1 MDFKRS
7 LEEGYA
13 KEIKKNKNRAKS
25 LVKSSDASIKTAKI
39 IPINEISLK
48 SIFRELYEGFRECC
62 EALGYSKGYK
72 FLDHESIGF
81 FLRDILNEQIIFKR
95 FDRYRKLRNGINY
108 YGNDIETET
117 VKEAVS
123 EIPKLVQNLQ
133 NHYKI
138 QQTKM
143 KELWDNKEDETW
155 QNP

>member
-48 SIFRELYEGFRECC
+48 SIFRELYEGLRQYC
-62 EALGYSKGYK
+62 EAIGFQKGYK
-72 FLDHESIGF
+72 FQSHEVISY
-81 FLRDILNEQIIFKR
+81 FLRDVLKEKNISMK

-108 YGNDIETET
+108 YGNDIDVLS
-117 VKEAVS
+117 VKNALS
-123 EIPKLVQNLQ
+123 EIPK
-133 NHYKI
+133 I
-138 QQTKM
+138 TKY
-143 KELWDNKEDETW
+143 LN
-155 QNP
+155 